1 MVHGVVF
8 KRSPSSESKRERKS
22 VPCRRLSN
30 CERALETVYPGVR
43 PVLVASLF
51 DCPSVMYASG
61 SRIPS
66 DSDSS
71 TGTLKQIVDACR
83 LNERYDEYKG
93 VVDQT

>member
-1 MVHGVVF
+1 MVLGVVF
-8 KRSPSSESKRERKS
+8 NCSPSSEFKRERRC

-30 CERALETVYPGVR
+30 CESALETVYPGVR

-61 SRIPS
+61 STIPS

-71 TGTLKQIVDACR
+71 TANLEQIADARR
-83 LNERYDEYKG
+83 LNERYDEHKG